1 MAQQAATQFLEDY
14 NGTSKFTKLR
24 NGGFFII
31 MLVTIYKKGSHCA
44 TFAIATRGT
53 NSKSLCFDGWL
64 DKIIRRARSA
74 WAGLWG
80 AGLDRRSLETGCVWS
95 LKASPRLTTPCHL
108 VAQHGACIS
117 VADCEV
123 TISWGDESTCGIFS
137 SQSDRWLGGAL
148 QLNNLAE
155 LAEPA
160 VACNPLDNPNEPNA
174 ASPLP
179 NEGYGWVAGPYSP
192 PGSEEGERVRTVNCM
207 GVDGVVVNDTFC
219 IDPTVPDDE
228 QWRPADSTTSRPL
241 AGKIALISRG
251 VCPFITKGAQPF
263 RGDSSGPLGARLV
276 PQVKWQS
283 WPVLLRPSSSTRA
296 MSRPGTRGSFA

>member
-1 MAQQAATQFLEDY
+1 MVSL
-14 NGTSKFTKLR
+14 
-24 NGGFFII
+24 
-31 MLVTIYKKGSHCA
+31 LVGAGAVLVLYIYKKGSYSLLCIVCHR
-44 TFAIATRGT
+44 TSPGNGT
-53 NSKSLCFDGWL
+53 NFKASVCFDGWL
-64 DKIIRRARSA
+64 DKFIRRARSA

-95 LKASPRLTTPCHL
+95 PKAAPLDDSTSLSLAAPCAL
-108 VAQHGACIS
+108 FFS

-123 TISWGDESTCGIFS
+123 TVSWGDESTCGIFAD
-137 SQSDRWLGGAL
+137 QSDRWLGGAL
-148 QLNNLAE
+148 QLSNLAE

-179 NEGYGWVAGPYSP
+179 GEAYGWVAGPYSP
-192 PGSEEGERVRTVNCM
+192 PGSEGERVRTVNCM

-241 AGKIALISRG
+241 TGKIALISRG
-251 VCPFITKGAQPF
+251 VCAFATKGAL
-263 RGDSSGPLGARLV
+263 S
-276 PQVKWQS
+276 
-283 WPVLLRPSSSTRA
+283 
-296 MSRPGTRGSFA
+296 